1 MNRIELIEKL
11 VKAHGFSNAEA
22 GRVVQTFVST
32 IIESVKKNDGL
43 SLTGFG
49 SFKLVSKAAR
59 KARNPR
65 TGETIKIGA
74 RKVPKF
80 TPGAAFLDAVDAK
93 RAAARAAA
101 ASDARRAPAEARPGA
116 SAASARRTLRPAAR
130 DARARRRAPPAAHGR
145 SRARAA
151 P

>member
-11 VKAHGFSNAEA
+11 ASAHGFTNAEA
-22 GRVVQTFVST
+22 GRIVQTFVDT
-32 IIESVKKNDGL
+32 IVESVKKNDGL
-43 SLTGFG
+43 SLVGFG

-80 TPGAAFLDAVDAK
+80 TPGAAFLDAVDSK

-101 ASDARRAPAEARPGA
+101 ASTKAAASKATAKKAAAARKTAPAKK
-116 SAASARRTLRPAAR
+116 AAAKR
-130 DARARRRAPPAAHGR
+130 
-145 SRARAA
+145 
-151 P
+151 

>member
-80 TPGAAFLDAVDAK
+80 TPGTAFLDAVDAK

-101 ASDARRAPAEARPGA
+101 A
-116 SAASARRTLRPAAR
+116 ASARMPLKKAAAKKTAPAKKA
-130 DARARRRAPPAAHGR
+130 APAK
-145 SRARAA
+145 RAA
-151 P
+151 ASKR